1 MQTSDN
7 RKRMRNPVL
16 SRRAILHGGRR
27 GFSLTE
33 LLIVIAIILIIV
45 AAALPRLTR
54 ARMFAE
60 ETAAIRAVSVIHTA
74 QTQYY
79 SQFNRYASSLQELGP
94 PASGNAGAAGAD
106 LIDRELA
113 QGSRGGYN
121 FSLTVSPTGYAI
133 NAQPKQFGVG
143 GSRTFFSDQTQII
156 RHRFANE
163 AATATDQE
171 ITASDK
177 KEATAK

>member
-1 MQTSDN
+1 
-7 RKRMRNPVL
+7 MRTRIV
-16 SRRAILHGGRR
+16 SQAKR

-79 SQFNRYASSLQELGP
+79 SQFGRYATTLTELGP
-94 PASGNAGAAGAD
+94 PTSGTAGPTGAD
-106 LIDRELA
+106 LLDRELSE
-113 QGSRGGYN
+113 GRKGGYLFAVQGN
-121 FSLTVSPTGYAI
+121 PQGYTVS
-133 NAQPKQFGVG
+133 AQPKQFGTN
-143 GSRTFFSDQTQII
+143 GSRTFFSDQTQLI
-156 RHRFANE
+156 RNRFSNE
-163 AATATDQE
+163 PATAQDSE
-171 ITASDK
+171 IGAQDK
-177 KEATAK
+177 QGVEKK

>member
-1 MQTSDN
+1 MFI
-7 RKRMRNPVL
+7 RLLRN
-16 SRRAILHGGRR
+16 SRR

-79 SQFNRYASSLQELGP
+79 SQFNRYATSLAELGP
-94 PASGNAGAAGAD
+94 PASGSAGAAGAD
-106 LIDRELA
+106 LLDRELST
-113 QGSRGGYN
+113 GSRGGYN
-121 FSLTVSPTGYAI
+121 FTLTATPQGYTI
-133 NAQPKQFGVG
+133 SGIPKTFGTS
-143 GSRTFFSDQTQII
+143 GSRTFYSDQTQII
-156 RHRFANE
+156 RHRFTPEPASAN
-163 AATATDQE
+163 DPE

>member
-1 MQTSDN
+1 
-7 RKRMRNPVL
+7 MRNRPL
-16 SRRAILHGGRR
+16 RDARR

-79 SQFNRYASSLQELGP
+79 SQFGRYAVSLTELGP
-94 PASGNAGAAGAD
+94 PTSGSAGPAGAD
-106 LIDRELA
+106 LLDKELSE
-113 QGSRGGYN
+113 GHKGGYMFAIQGN
-121 FSLTVSPTGYAI
+121 PQGYVVSG
-133 NAQPKQFGVG
+133 QPKQFGTN
-143 GSRTFFSDQTQII
+143 GSRTFYSDQTQLI
-156 RHRFANE
+156 RNRYSNE
-163 AATATDQE
+163 PATAQDPE
-171 ITASDK
+171 IGASDK
-177 KEATAK
+177 QDASKK

>member
-1 MQTSDN
+1 
-7 RKRMRNPVL
+7 MRNRIL
-16 SRRAILHGGRR
+16 SQSRR

-79 SQFNRYASSLQELGP
+79 SQFGRYATSLAELGP
-94 PASGNAGAAGAD
+94 PASGSAGPNGAD
-106 LIDRELA
+106 LVDRELSE
-113 QGSRGGYN
+113 GRKGGYLFN
-121 FSLTVSPTGYAI
+121 VQGTQQGYVVS
-133 NAQPKQFGVG
+133 AQPKQFGTN
-143 GSRTFFSDQTQII
+143 GSRTFYSDQTQII
-156 RHRFANE
+156 RNRFSNE
-163 AATATDQE
+163 PATAQDSEIGATDKQS
-171 ITASDK
+171 TDK
-177 KEATAK
+177 K

>member
-1 MQTSDN
+1 
-7 RKRMRNPVL
+7 MRNRL
-16 SRRAILHGGRR
+16 QSNSRR

-79 SQFNRYASSLQELGP
+79 SQFGRYATALTELGP
-94 PASGNAGAAGAD
+94 PASGAAGPTGAD
-106 LIDRELA
+106 LLDRELSE
-113 QGSRGGYN
+113 GRKGGYLFN
-121 FSLTVSPTGYAI
+121 IQGNPQGYIVS
-133 NAQPKQFGVG
+133 AQPKQFGTN
-143 GSRTFFSDQTQII
+143 GSRTFYSDQTQLI
-156 RHRFANE
+156 RNRFSNE
-163 AATATDQE
+163 PATAQDPE
-171 ITASDK
+171 IGASDK
-177 KEATAK
+177 GTTEKK

>member
-1 MQTSDN
+1 
-7 RKRMRNPVL
+7 MR
-16 SRRAILHGGRR
+16 AGRR

-79 SQFNRYASSLQELGP
+79 SQFNRYASSLAELGP
-94 PASGNAGAAGAD
+94 PTSGNAGPAGAD

-113 QGSRGGYN
+113 QGARGGYN
-121 FSLTVSPTGYAI
+121 FTLTVNPAGYVV
-133 NAQPKQFGVG
+133 NAQPKQFNTS
-143 GSRTFFSDQTQII
+143 GSRTFYSDQTQVI

-163 AATATDQE
+163 AATANDPE

-177 KEATAK
+177 KEATTK

>member
-1 MQTSDN
+1 
-7 RKRMRNPVL
+7 MRNRTL
-16 SRRAILHGGRR
+16 RNSRR

-79 SQFNRYASSLQELGP
+79 SQFGRYASALTELGP
-94 PASGNAGAAGAD
+94 PASGAAGPTGAD
-106 LIDRELA
+106 LVDRELSE
-113 QGSRGGYN
+113 GRKGGYL
-121 FSLTVSPTGYAI
+121 FTVQGNPQGYVVS
-133 NAQPKQFGVG
+133 AQPKQFGTN
-143 GSRTFFSDQTQII
+143 GSRTFYSDQTQII
-156 RHRFANE
+156 RNRFSNE
-163 AATATDQE
+163 PATVQDNE
-171 ITASDK
+171 IGSSDK
-177 KEATAK
+177 QSATEKK

>member
-1 MQTSDN
+1 MKKQSMFN
-7 RKRMRNPVL
+7 RLVRN
-16 SRRAILHGGRR
+16 SRR

-79 SQFNRYASSLQELGP
+79 SQFNRYATTLTELGP
-94 PASGNAGAAGAD
+94 PTSGAASAAGAD
-106 LIDRELA
+106 LVDKELG
-113 QGSRGGYN
+113 QGARGGYN
-121 FSLTVSPTGYAI
+121 FSLSVLPTGYAI
-133 NAQPKQFGVG
+133 SAVPKQFGTS
-143 GSRTFFSDQTQII
+143 GSRTFFSDQSQII
-156 RHRFANE
+156 RHRFTPE
-163 AATATDQE
+163 PATANDPE

-177 KEATAK
+177 KEVSAK

>member
-1 MQTSDN
+1 M
-7 RKRMRNPVL
+7 
-16 SRRAILHGGRR
+16 SRRRFLER

-79 SQFNRYASSLQELGP
+79 SQFNRYAANLQELGP
-94 PASGNAGAAGAD
+94 PASGAAGASGAD
-106 LIDRELA
+106 LVDGELA

-121 FSLTVSPTGYAI
+121 FEVALSQTGYTVSAV
-133 NAQPKQFGVG
+133 PKQFGTS
-143 GSRTFFSDQTQII
+143 GSRTFYSDQTQII
-156 RHRFANE
+156 RHRFAPE
-163 AATATDQE
+163 PATATDPE

-177 KEATAK
+177 KESAQK

>member
-1 MQTSDN
+1 
-7 RKRMRNPVL
+7 MRNRL
-16 SRRAILHGGRR
+16 LRNSRR

-79 SQFNRYASSLQELGP
+79 SQFGRYASSLAELGP
-94 PASGNAGAAGAD
+94 PASGTPGPAGAD
-106 LIDRELA
+106 LIDREL
-113 QGSRGGYN
+113 GEGRKGGYL
-121 FSLTVSPTGYAI
+121 FTVTGDPQGYKVTAV
-133 NAQPKQFGVG
+133 PKQFGTN
-143 GSRTFFSDQTQII
+143 GSRTFYSDQTQII
-156 RHRFANE
+156 RNRFANE
-163 AATATDQE
+163 PATEQDPE
-171 ITASDK
+171 IGASDK
-177 KEATAK
+177 ESSEKK

>member
-1 MQTSDN
+1 
-7 RKRMRNPVL
+7 MRN
-16 SRRAILHGGRR
+16 RILRNSRR

-79 SQFNRYASSLQELGP
+79 SQFGRYATSLTELGP
-94 PASGNAGAAGAD
+94 PTSGAAGPNGAD
-106 LIDRELA
+106 LVDRELSE
-113 QGSRGGYN
+113 GRKGGYN
-121 FSLTVSPTGYAI
+121 FNIIGDPQGYIVS
-133 NAQPKQFGVG
+133 AQPKQFGTN
-143 GSRTFFSDQTQII
+143 GSRTFYSDQTQLI
-156 RHRFANE
+156 RNRFSNE
-163 AATATDQE
+163 PATAQDPE
-171 ITASDK
+171 IGATDK
-177 KEATAK
+177 KTSSEKE

>member
-1 MQTSDN
+1 
-7 RKRMRNPVL
+7 MRNRL
-16 SRRAILHGGRR
+16 QRQSRR

-79 SQFNRYASSLQELGP
+79 SQFGRYATTLSELGT
-94 PASGNAGAAGAD
+94 PASGAAGPAGAD
-106 LIDRELA
+106 LLDREL
-113 QGSRGGYN
+113 GEGRKGGYL
-121 FSLTVSPTGYAI
+121 FTVQGNPQGYVVAGT
-133 NAQPKQFGVG
+133 PKQFGTN
-143 GSRTFFSDQTQII
+143 GSRTFYSDQTQII
-156 RHRFANE
+156 RNRFSNE
-163 AATATDQE
+163 PATAQDSE
-171 ITASDK
+171 IGASDK
-177 KEATAK
+177 ANPEKK

>member
-1 MQTSDN
+1 
-7 RKRMRNPVL
+7 MRNPVL
-16 SRRAILHGGRR
+16 SRRAIFLGGRR

-60 ETAAIRAVSVIHTA
+60 ETAAIRAVSVLHTA

-106 LIDRELA
+106 LVDRELA
-113 QGSRGGYN
+113 NGTRGGYN
-121 FSLTVSPTGYAI
+121 FTMTVSPAGYAI
-133 NAQPKQFGVG
+133 NAQPKQFGTS
-143 GSRTFFSDQTQII
+143 GSRSFFSDQTQII

-163 AATATDQE
+163 AATATDPE

-177 KEATAK
+177 KEATTK

>member
-1 MQTSDN
+1 
-7 RKRMRNPVL
+7 MRNRL
-16 SRRAILHGGRR
+16 LRNSRR

-79 SQFNRYASSLQELGP
+79 SQYGRYAATLAELGP
-94 PASGNAGAAGAD
+94 PTSGAAGPNGAD
-106 LIDRELA
+106 LLDRELSE
-113 QGSRGGYN
+113 GRKGGYL
-121 FSLTVSPTGYAI
+121 FTVAASQQGYTV
-133 NAQPKQFGVG
+133 NAQPKQFGTN
-143 GSRTFFSDQTQII
+143 GSRTFYSDQTQLI
-156 RHRFANE
+156 RNRFSNE
-163 AATATDQE
+163 PATAQDSE
-171 ITASDK
+171 IGASDK
-177 KEATAK
+177 QAADKK

>member
-1 MQTSDN
+1 
-7 RKRMRNPVL
+7 MRNRSL
-16 SRRAILHGGRR
+16 RNSRR

-79 SQFNRYASSLQELGP
+79 SQFGRYATSLTELGP
-94 PASGNAGAAGAD
+94 PGSGTAGPAGAD
-106 LIDRELA
+106 LIDRELST
-113 QGSRGGYN
+113 GSKGGYSFALAAN
-121 FSLTVSPTGYAI
+121 TQGYTV
-133 NAQPKQFGVG
+133 NAQPKQFGTN

-156 RHRFANE
+156 RNRFASE
-163 AATATDQE
+163 PATAQDPE
-171 ITASDK
+171 VGASDK
-177 KEATAK
+177 QAATEKK

>member
-1 MQTSDN
+1 
-7 RKRMRNPVL
+7 MRNPVL
-16 SRRAILHGGRR
+16 SRRRLLGLNRR

-79 SQFNRYASSLQELGP
+79 SQFNRYATSLTELGP
-94 PASGNAGAAGAD
+94 PSSGSANQAGAD
-106 LIDRELA
+106 LVDSELA
-113 QGSRGGYN
+113 KGARGGYN
-121 FSLTVSPTGYAI
+121 FSLSASPTGYTISAV
-133 NAQPKQFGVG
+133 PRQFGTS

-156 RHRFANE
+156 RQRFSNE
-163 AATATDQE
+163 PATANDPE

>member
-1 MQTSDN
+1 
-7 RKRMRNPVL
+7 MRNRQL
-16 SRRAILHGGRR
+16 RNSRR

-79 SQFNRYASSLQELGP
+79 SQYGRYATTLAELGP
-94 PASGNAGAAGAD
+94 PVSGAAGPNGAD
-106 LIDRELA
+106 LIDRELSE
-113 QGSRGGYN
+113 GHKGGYN
-121 FSLTVSPTGYAI
+121 FAIAATQQGYTVS
-133 NAQPKQFGVG
+133 AQPKQFGTN
-143 GSRTFFSDQTQII
+143 GSRTFYSDQTQLI
-156 RHRFANE
+156 RNRFSNE
-163 AATATDQE
+163 PATAQDPE
-171 ITASDK
+171 IGSSDK
-177 KEATAK
+177 QAAEKK

>member
-1 MQTSDN
+1 MLSFH
-7 RKRMRNPVL
+7 RSL
-16 SRRAILHGGRR
+16 SRRKMLAR

-33 LLIVIAIILIIV
+33 LLVVIAIILIIV

-79 SQFNRYASSLQELGP
+79 SQFNRYATSLAELGP
-94 PASGNAGAAGAD
+94 PSSGSAGAAGAD
-106 LIDRELA
+106 LIDGELA
-113 QGSRGGYN
+113 QGARGGYS
-121 FSLTVSPTGYAI
+121 FQVAATQTGYTISAV
-133 NAQPKQFGVG
+133 PKQFGTS

-156 RHRFANE
+156 RHRFTQE
-163 AATATDQE
+163 PATATDPE

-177 KEATAK
+177 KESTQK